1 MKNVKLFEQFVVE
14 AKQDYQVYHNT
25 YSSAVGAALDY
36 AKSRGYDVV
45 EDDVWNQISIG
56 PKKPSD
62 GKTNK
67 ATIGLE
73 KDGRPQRKA
82 LHIQIYGMG
91 NRYELNA
98 YIS

>member
-1 MKNVKLFEQFVVE
+1 MKHIKLFEGFLKE
-14 AKQDYQVYHNT
+14 SKNDYQVYHNT
-25 YSSAVGAALDY
+25 YSSAVNAALEY
-36 AKSRGYDVV
+36 AKLRGYDVV
-45 EDDVWNQISIG
+45 EDDVWDQISIG
-56 PKKPSD
+56 PKKPAD

-67 ATIGLE
+67 ATISLV
-73 KDGRPQRKA
+73 KDGKAQRKA